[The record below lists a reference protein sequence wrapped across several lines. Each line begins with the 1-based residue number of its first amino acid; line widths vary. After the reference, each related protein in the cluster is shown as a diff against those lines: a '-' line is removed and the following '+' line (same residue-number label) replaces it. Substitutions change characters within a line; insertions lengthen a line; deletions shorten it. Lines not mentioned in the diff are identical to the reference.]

1 MVRPSPAAIGALTLI
16 GGEGV
21 SLTGGFWGERL
32 TTNHDRTIPHGFEQ
46 LERAGNF
53 SNLRLAAGAHGRYRA
68 LGEDIGV
75 IFPFLDTDVYKWL
88 EAVGWELGR
97 DPSPKLARQ
106 ADEAIALVER
116 AQRSDG
122 YLNSYVQVVAP
133 GSEYRDLAWGHELYS
148 FGHLIQAAV
157 AWQRALGDDRL
168 LRVATRAADAVD
180 RELGS
185 AGRLGIDGHPE
196 IEMALV
202 ELFRTTGERRYL
214 ELAARFVEARGEG
227 LLGVGRFGRAYWQD
241 HARVRDAPTVA
252 GHAVRQLYLDCGAVD
267 VATELGDQ
275 QLLGAVQ
282 RRWRDMV
289 ATRMYLTGGLG
300 SRHRDEAFG
309 DPYELP
315 PDRAYAETC
324 ASIAG
329 VMLAWRL
336 FLATGDPDCAD
347 VLERT
352 AYNGVLPGLSFDG
365 TRFFYVNTLQRR
377 TDRVA
382 GDEGD
387 GARAPWFP
395 CACCPPNVMRFL
407 SSWPQYLATA
417 DDGGVQIHQFASGE
431 VRANVA
437 GQLVRVGV
445 ETGYPWDG
453 HIRVTVL
460 EAPEVPWTLSIRV
473 PGWCRTASMQ
483 QQAGE
488 AVPLDAGVRRVDD
501 RRIWRSGDA
510 VTLILDLPVR
520 VTSPD
525 PHVDAARGCV
535 ALERG
540 PLVYC
545 IETADLPHGLALEEV
560 EVDAAAKPVAIARPD
575 LGPDVVGLVVPAS
588 RRGAGPVEVGAV
600 PYLAWANRT
609 VGAM

>member
-1 MVRPSPAAIGALTLI
+1 MA
-16 GGEGV
+16 EGV
-21 SLTGGFWGERL
+21 SVTGGFWAERL
-32 TTNHDRTIPHGFEQ
+32 TTNHERTIPHGFEQ
-46 LERAGNF
+46 LERAGNL

-97 DPSPKLARQ
+97 DPSATLARQ

-148 FGHLIQAAV
+148 FGHLIQAAI

-168 LRVATRAADAVD
+168 LRRRDPGGRRGRARARTR
-180 RELGS
+180 RP
-185 AGRLGIDGHPE
+185 AGRS
-196 IEMALV
+196 MV
-202 ELFRTTGERRYL
+202 TRRSRWRSSSCSARPASDATSSWR
-214 ELAARFVEARGEG
+214 LASSRRAGRACSGS
-227 LLGVGRFGRAYWQD
+227 GRFGPAYWQD

-267 VATELGDQ
+267 VATELGDR
-275 QLLGAVQ
+275 QLLDAVM
-282 RRWRDMV
+282 RRWRDMI

-352 AYNGVLPGLSFDG
+352 VYNGVLPGVSFDG

-382 GDEGD
+382 VDERGR
-387 GARAPWFP
+387 GVARRGSRAPAAHRMS
-395 CACCPPNVMRFL
+395 CAC
-407 SSWPQYLATA
+407 
-417 DDGGVQIHQFASGE
+417 
-431 VRANVA
+431 
-437 GQLVRVGV
+437 
-445 ETGYPWDG
+445 
-453 HIRVTVL
+453 
-460 EAPEVPWTLSIRV
+460 
-473 PGWCRTASMQ
+473 
-483 QQAGE
+483 
-488 AVPLDAGVRRVDD
+488 
-501 RRIWRSGDA
+501 
-510 VTLILDLPVR
+510 
-520 VTSPD
+520 
-525 PHVDAARGCV
+525 
-535 ALERG
+535 
-540 PLVYC
+540 
-545 IETADLPHGLALEEV
+545 
-560 EVDAAAKPVAIARPD
+560 
-575 LGPDVVGLVVPAS
+575 
-588 RRGAGPVEVGAV
+588 
-600 PYLAWANRT
+600 
-609 VGAM
+609 